1 MLFCPQ
7 ANNEQVRSQFNEVV
21 TALGGRP
28 LSIDEFKDKE
38 LRRQRTGVDAAAMDA
53 AYDIWDQNQGNP
65 IDKAPNGQESIL
77 FKSLEE
83 HYGDRQKAIVAKA
96 NVYSKAFKNWFGD
109 WKKFANV
116 SEELLEQT
124 ALVFER
130 IPELANIGTIV
141 EYAAYLQEV
150 FPNSQEKSIYWHGS
164 DSDFSQGFDS
174 AIKGKGS
181 GSPHITGEFYLAKQA
196 WTVLQYV
203 SSINRTFGPDVNGF
217 NHWNK
222 LWWELKEI
230 MSNGRRE
237 NNNWKDLIIGPD
249 NVRQAIPN
257 KKGIF
262 NRDSGGENGKW
273 LKERKADYGYQD
285 KTDVEFFRDVFGI
298 EYGKDTF
305 NTWTQRNAK
314 IFKSLV
320 KSAKGIYPAIINTT
334 NPIRESGKNT
344 YYEPERGL
352 LTQAKTK
359 GNDAILGANTDNEF
373 NSDVA
378 VVFNAQQNIHFL
390 GTKKDIESF
399 KRWLEK
405 NKSSKVVDENG
416 EPLVVYHNSRS
427 AYQDFT
433 DKLNKNGR
441 LYFSPFS
448 YKWFSRGAQQI
459 ASFLN
464 IKTPRYDDI
473 EVGDFYKPN
482 KDEDGLILDN
492 YGTVEEYIIF
502 NPNQVKS
509 IDNDGILRDNTDNI
523 HYLSEQDPTKIKR
536 REVFTIEEVAFSNAL
551 ATNLKALFPE
561 LSVDYVEAIDGNY
574 VGEID
579 LKALRVLIHSTK
591 SAMDTL
597 PHEYAHY
604 YIAMF
609 RGSDLVN
616 EGIAEFGS
624 EEALVQAIGEQTVA
638 QKGKARNLWK
648 RFTDW
653 IKNKLNK
660 NKYGQQVLLAQLTD
674 AFLTR
679 KTLGQE
685 QTNLDGVEHQA
696 DMTISQVRETLTRIS
711 SLVQFFPSPHI
722 FIDRQTGKSLRS
734 VSKCKEL
741 YGYDTYDDT
750 NEDSVQRE
758 VTREAKDYGGKIHA
772 VLEAMFQQRFNAA
785 AFPEITKDAAR
796 NLEWIVNRLKED
808 YDFVAAEVVLAD
820 PDHDIAGITDLIL
833 RDKKTGEYVLAD
845 YKTKLVELDGSDKK
859 KNGKRMWGFKYVDST
874 DYQVRTSRDSY
885 DFQLS
890 AYQQM
895 LKKYGI
901 NISKRLIIP
910 ISYKRK
916 GKDVTSCFVSTTFG
930 KKTLPDRS
938 VQAEIA
944 ASSAVDFDV
953 RIKIFEDTSNS
964 KLSVDFLK
972 QMTESFTEI
981 SVKFRQQLEKQMR
994 LFYRQ
999 GRRNQAYDIKSTMEK
1014 LADAQEVDFFM
1025 AYLTL
1030 AQDQLKRLVKQI
1042 DSRNKDFDEAIW
1054 DLDVLHK
1061 YNEIASVYDD
1071 IDSIVNFMY
1080 QFQNAFT
1087 KEQIATV
1094 EKACSEVQTAKDRI
1108 EGAYKQIGKELYL
1121 QQVMKYI
1128 NNVRDQ
1134 WEERARTE
1142 YKKNHPDANRA
1153 EVEKYVKRFIQD
1165 NKDKIDYETK
1175 NWIRRQMSIA
1185 DNIFE
1190 CSFVSAYFNSA
1201 YASRDPLVQASVAM
1215 FEEKMQPVDRKYNV
1229 YVQKAAALLNEYVAK
1244 YGGGNFA
1251 NQRKLYDD
1259 MIEIHNGLCYLVQ
1272 ETPVEFTIAKEEYE
1286 KQLAEDSSLT
1296 AKTRREK
1303 MFAWLEQNA
1312 PIVNLALFNSDLENG
1327 VEVIVKDLPADEKKA
1342 ITENLK
1348 KPLKDRN
1355 TWYYMYKKGII
1366 SNDAAEQLTQLEL
1379 ALDEKHR
1386 KPNKAKYPNKK
1397 YQELLKLKQSNDVKW
1412 RMYEF
1417 LLETQQEADM
1427 HVNMPSKRLN
1437 GRLPGVRKTNLER
1450 ITEGQN
1456 VGTMIKNE
1464 FEESICLVEDDDFRG
1479 EYVDAQGRTVKQI
1492 PLFFNS
1498 KKVTEEN
1505 QRFDLPTI
1513 FGMWYKQAL
1522 EYDAKRQVRAYLEYT
1537 NFVLS
1542 NRLTESET
1550 VSWLDKLSGKAD
1562 AEKTKVK
1569 AENTAK
1575 QYAGFLDIHMYG
1587 NKIQDMGE
1595 TKVGDKKISHTKA
1608 FMNLFSH
1615 YSSLVMSF
1623 NGVGG
1628 INNFLNANVQV
1639 LEVAMSG
1646 AGFGRKS
1653 YKRAMKEY
1661 IFHTKGMLNDLASG
1675 RAPKDKI
1682 SLLLKY
1688 FGLLDRRYVDLR
1700 ASGMLRHSLSD
1711 IAHWPNAIGEHESQA
1726 VVMLASLIEREALDK
1741 NGKSLGSLLDYISF
1755 DEDGEMIVADAVDN
1769 FNEQDRIQFAT
1780 ALRVTLMEV
1789 AGNYDERMQSLA
1801 TQQAWG
1807 RAILTLRKWLYPS
1820 IQRRFAKEYYDN
1832 LRGRRVRGF
1841 YRGGVKVTRDWLL
1854 APVMQWL
1861 GLAETLK
1868 MKAVKWD
1875 ELSDL
1880 DKQNFLSFAT
1890 EMGVI
1895 GLCYL
1900 MNCLLSGAVD
1910 DDDDS
1915 PWNQFKMNAWY
1926 QGFRL
1931 QNDLMFYF
1939 NPLAFTRILQDPVP
1953 VITLLT
1959 DVWKLIQQLF
1969 DPLEEYTSGSRA
1981 GDYKLWYRTK
1991 RVSPGLR
1998 QVGRFVN
2005 IAEEM
2010 ELFRMA
2016 G

>member
-83 HYGDRQKAIVAKA
+83 HYGDRRKAIVAKA

-109 WKKFANV
+109 WPSESRSKQAVQTKIEQDNNSYYRGTVVEPSYENGKLVIRGVRDQLYSDAGYDGFGV
-116 SEELLEQT
+116 SMT
-124 ALVFER
+124 
-130 IPELANIGTIV
+130 
-141 EYAAYLQEV
+141 
-150 FPNSQEKSIYWHGS
+150 S
-164 DSDFSQGFDS
+164 DMDS
-174 AIKGKGS
+174 AIEYGYGQMEVES
-181 GSPHITGEFYLAKQA
+181 NLASENYDAEERLEEISDNGFYLIQIDKTAA
-196 WTVLQYV
+196 
-203 SSINRTFGPDVNGF
+203 SNDVIKEAGEV
-217 NHWNK
+217 K
-222 LWWELKEI
+222 LT
-230 MSNGRRE
+230 G
-237 NNNWKDLIIGPD
+237 DVII
-249 NVRQAIPN
+249 
-257 KKGIF
+257 
-262 NRDSGGENGKW
+262 ENGSYIVEHLVDGKVVDSW
-273 LKERKADYGYQD
+273 GTIDRSNTD
-285 KTDVEFFRDVFGI
+285 KTVSV
-298 EYGKDTF
+298 
-305 NTWTQRNAK
+305 
-314 IFKSLV
+314 
-320 KSAKGIYPAIINTT
+320 
-334 NPIRESGKNT
+334 NPN
-344 YYEPERGL
+344 
-352 LTQAKTK
+352 
-359 GNDAILGANTDNEF
+359 
-373 NSDVA
+373 V
-378 VVFNAQQNIHFL
+378 
-390 GTKKDIESF
+390 
-399 KRWLEK
+399 
-405 NKSSKVVDENG
+405 SKVVDENG
-416 EPLVVYHNSRS
+416 EPLVVYHGTNADIQQFNYNDGREFNPGFF
-427 AYQDFT
+427 FT
-433 DKLNKNGR
+433 SDINYAK
-441 LYFSPFS
+441 SV
-448 YKWFSRGAQQI
+448 A
-459 ASFLN
+459 N
-464 IKTPRYDDI
+464 IKAKGNVIIPTFLRMSKPLVTESLLLSKRI
-473 EVGDFYKPN
+473 EEIFYYESD
-482 KDEDGLILDN
+482 KDTKHDGIIGHDAPTGEFEESD
-492 YGTVEEYIIF
+492 GTEYLVLRSDQI
-502 NPNQVKS
+502 KS

-536 REVFTIEEVAFSNAL
+536 REAFTIEEVAFSNAL

-574 VGEID
+574 VGEVD

-591 SAMDTL
+591 STMDTL

-653 IKNKLNK
+653 VKNKLNK

-679 KTLGQE
+679 ETLGQE

-696 DMTISQVRETLTRIS
+696 DMTISQVRDTLTRIS
-711 SLVQFFPSPHI
+711 SLVQFVPAPHI

-734 VSKCKEL
+734 VSKYKEL

-910 ISYKRK
+910 ISYKRE
-916 GKDVTSCFVSTTFG
+916 GANVTSCFVSTTFG

-1042 DSRNKDFDEAIW
+1042 DSRNKNFDEAIW

-1134 WEERARTE
+1134 WEEKARAE
-1142 YKKNHPDANRA
+1142 YKKNNPGADRA
-1153 EVEKYVKRFIQD
+1153 EVEKFVKRFVQD

-1175 NWIRRQMSIA
+1175 NWIRRQMSVA

-1251 NQRKLYDD
+1251 NQKELYDD

-1327 VEVIVKDLPADEKKA
+1327 VEVIVKDLPAAEKKA

-1379 ALDEKHR
+1379 TLDEKHR

-1498 KKVTEEN
+1498 KRVTEEN

-1550 VSWLDKLSGKAD
+1550 VSWLDKLSGKVD

-1595 TKVGDKKISHTKA
+1595 TKVFGKKISNTKA

-1646 AGFGRKS
+1646 AGFGKKS

-1688 FGLLDRRYVDLR
+1688 FGLLDRRYIDLR

-1841 YRGGVKVTRDWLL
+1841 YRGGAKVTRDWLL
-1854 APVMQWL
+1854 APIMQWL

-1959 DVWKLIQQLF
+1959 DVWKLVQQLF

-1981 GDYKLWYRTK
+1981 GDYKLWYRAK
-1991 RVSPGLR
+1991 RVAPGLR